1 MFNLLDMA
9 KDFSFPVNEKT
20 ATPVQFYLDA
30 QQLTQFD
37 VVCEIHERTRAQ
49 MLRVLIRQA
58 IRTKAAELAT
68 IAQELPSIELISLE
82 DARLFLRPYFGGR
95 LISKDTLERRIADGS
110 IVAWK
115 ESEGRTATRWILK
128 ASLIAWMKRLGKELE
143 SEMMP

>member
-1 MFNLLDMA
+1 
-9 KDFSFPVNEKT
+9 
-20 ATPVQFYLDA
+20 
-30 QQLTQFD
+30 
-37 VVCEIHERTRAQ
+37 
-49 MLRVLIRQA
+49 MLRVLVRQA
-58 IRTKAAELAT
+58 VRTKAQDLT
-68 IAQELPSIELISLE
+68 IVAQEPPAIDLLALE

-128 ASLIAWMKRLGKELE
+128 ASLVAWMKRLGKELE